1 MANSEN
7 ENEEPRILELRIH
20 GIKNTPPSEMLG
32 VPAAELKLD
41 QGDDAGGFWVS
52 TAEPGDAADP
62 ATPPP
67 GVRREAYSW
76 GALARSDGGAFS
88 AVGQFF
94 VQIAWLLLLPFGLA
108 NAAYWARK
116 VPAQN
121 DTNEWRAGPGASSLR
136 VFALGLTLLYVCA
149 LASVSLDLVGSQC
162 LGAGRACPALST
174 AVTAFFQSVAPQR
187 GARLAILALVPIAGV
202 VVLFLVS
209 HHARMRYEAG
219 IFQTVKAMRERGG
232 SRRRPLASDGFWDQA
247 RVGAPTEWLHLAAAF
262 LLTALL
268 IGWDRVF
275 AGTPGCGDL
284 DSFFDPANG
293 CVNFASG
300 PLASS
305 ILSALGMLAAA
316 AGLVV
321 VVFRLAIAADTV
333 PTAVDDASRER
344 QVRSKQHVRE
354 QFAGWT
360 LGGAVVVFF
369 YTDLVVGFS
378 GDYREAAGERQFL
391 GLVAAPSILLG
402 AMLAISLSALG
413 WRRGVS
419 RWLSVT
425 LVVVAG
431 LSLLVAVTQRRDG
444 VLRITALSVAGAAT
458 LAVLLLI
465 IFVPIVRGKTYRYQG
480 WRGTGPGVLMLLALG
495 AAMILSTLLV
505 LGVET
510 WLETGA
516 STTGAAAAASF
527 GRLTPPPAFRD
538 FGVII
543 PVLALILLVLVVF
556 VVFLRM
562 VRVPQLTTPETGG
575 GRPLRYP
582 LSEYKDG
589 RVGFVSDA
597 GKLSMKMLRARRFA
611 ALFHR
616 GEPILGFLAAL
627 LAVGFVFALTVHI
640 DVELWRRYQAL
651 VVSVLGAIAVFA
663 IVSIAT
669 NALTKKERPLG
680 VMWDLICFL
689 PRAGHPFGPPCY
701 AERVVPELR
710 QRILNWLGPD
720 GLTGPNERKVILSAH
735 SLGAVLAVACLF
747 TLQPDTRV
755 AIKNVGLLTYG
766 TQLRVYF
773 GRFWPELFGPG
784 PLGTRPQTG
793 PSLWRADPW
802 LRQVIEDHGEPDD
815 VVTARARVASDAEDP
830 TLRGLLTQ
838 PDGKVA
844 WYNLWRRTD
853 YLGFPDHSHLANEI
867 DGGADEF
874 GPPEYLV
881 QIATHPNYQASA
893 QYVSNLQRMIQLL
906 DRESDDAASENRVL

>member
-1 MANSEN
+1 MANS

-41 QGDDAGGFWVS
+41 QGDDEGGFWVS
-52 TAEPGDAADP
+52 TAEPGDPADP

-76 GALARSDGGAFS
+76 GAMARSDGGALF
-88 AVGQFF
+88 VIGQFF
-94 VQIAWLLLLPFGLA
+94 VQVAWLLLLPFGLA
-108 NAAYWARK
+108 NTAYWARE
-116 VPAQN
+116 VPVQKGS
-121 DTNEWRAGPGASSLR
+121 NEWRAGRGASSLR

-162 LGAGRACPALST
+162 LGGKPCPALPT
-174 AVTAFFQSVAPQR
+174 GLTAFFESVAPDR
-187 GARLAILALVPIAGV
+187 GPRLAILSLVPIVGV

-219 IFQTVKAMRERGG
+219 IFQTVKAMREHGG
-232 SRRRPLASDGFWDQA
+232 SRRRPLAADGFWDQA

-284 DSFFDPANG
+284 DSFFTPANG
-293 CVNFASG
+293 CVDLASG
-300 PLASS
+300 PLGSS
-305 ILSALGMLAAA
+305 LLPALGMLAAA

-321 VVFRLAIAADTV
+321 VVIRIAAAADTV
-333 PTAVDDASRER
+333 PTGDDDESREL
-344 QVRSKQHVRE
+344 QVRRKQHIRE

-360 LGGAVVVFF
+360 LFVAVVVFGF
-369 YTDLVVGFS
+369 TAFVVAGA
-378 GDYREAAGERQFL
+378 GDYHEATGERQFL

-402 AMLAISLSALG
+402 AMLAIALSALG
-413 WRRGVS
+413 WRRRIPRG
-419 RWLSVT
+419 LSIV

-431 LSLLVAVTQRRDG
+431 LSLLVAVTQRQNSI
-444 VLRITALSVAGAAT
+444 LWITGLSIAGAAT
-458 LAVLLLI
+458 LALLLLI
-465 IFVPIVRGKTYRYQG
+465 VFVPIVRRETYRYQG
-480 WRGTGPGVLMLLALG
+480 WRGTGPGVLMLLSLG
-495 AAMILSTLLV
+495 GAMILSTLLV

-516 STTGAAAAASF
+516 AASGEAAAASF
-527 GRLTPPPAFRD
+527 GKLTPPPAFRD

-543 PVLALILLVLVVF
+543 PVLALLLLLLVAV

-562 VRVPQLTTPETGG
+562 IRVPQLTTPETGG

-589 RVGFVSDA
+589 RVPFVSDA
-597 GKLSMKMLRARRFA
+597 SKLSMKMLRARRFA
-611 ALFHR
+611 AMFHR
-616 GEPILGFLAAL
+616 GEPILGFLAIL

-640 DVELWRRYQAL
+640 DVELWRNYQAL
-651 VVSVLGAIAVFA
+651 VVSVLGGIAVFA
-663 IVSIAT
+663 IVAVAT

-710 QRILNWLGPD
+710 QRMLNWLGPD
-720 GLTGPNERKVILSAH
+720 GLDAQNGRKVVLSAH

-755 AIKNVGLLTYG
+755 AIRNVGLLTYG

-802 LRQVIEDHGEPDD
+802 FRQVVEDHREPDD
-815 VVTARARVASDAEDP
+815 AVAARARVATDAEDP

-838 PDGKVA
+838 PDGTVA

-853 YLGFPDHSHLANEI
+853 YLGFPDHSHRTNEI

-893 QYVSNLQRMIQLL
+893 QYVSNLERMIRLL
-906 DRESDDAASENRVL
+906 